1 MSAANPHPSE
11 KVERNAEMFALWQQ
25 GTTQAEIARKYNL
38 SCGVVNRI
46 IKRLVQESFP
56 EHSDQVVKSRFQ
68 PRFFQGM
75 SLIKELTEK
84 GETS

>member
-1 MSAANPHPSE
+1 MSAANPHPNE
-11 KVERNAEMFALWQQ
+11 EVERNAEMFELWQQ
-25 GTTQAEIARKYNL
+25 GATQAEIARKYNL

-56 EHSDQVVKSRFQ
+56 EHSDQVVKRFQ

-75 SLIKELTEK
+75 SLFKELTEK
-84 GETS
+84 GEIS